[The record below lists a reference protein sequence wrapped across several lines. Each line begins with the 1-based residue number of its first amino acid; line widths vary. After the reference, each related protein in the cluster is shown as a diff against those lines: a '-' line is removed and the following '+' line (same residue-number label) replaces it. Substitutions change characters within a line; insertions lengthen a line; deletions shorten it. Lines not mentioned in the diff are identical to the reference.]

1 MQKLSRC
8 TNLCRPDEVEDRD
21 NATTYGGEVA
31 MRTMIRHLRLCPFHG
46 LAIAIFLVST
56 GPAFA
61 QNKTQEKKKTAVNFE
76 DQLIQGELNKPEFF
90 YFLQRKQFNFGRLIK
105 FRENFLLEMKKTSEQ
120 VERKGANL

>member
-1 MQKLSRC
+1 
-8 TNLCRPDEVEDRD
+8 
-21 NATTYGGEVA
+21 